1 MLFTLSNWSGGR
13 ADGPTTDK
21 YLRRLLITGSLILFL
36 SILEMR
42 NQAWFWKSAYI
53 LWASSWKQ
61 IFFTLLSCYKY
72 ARQID
77 FVTLFNFYSSKIV
90 LFWNGICLVLYRRA
104 VWKVLVHVELVRS
117 ANRPTPGL
125 PLPINTVISTLPRI
139 RDRRRRWRK
148 GKYSRK
154 WWTQV
159 SLWVI
164 GNRHRRILS

>member
-1 MLFTLSNWSGGR
+1 M
-13 ADGPTTDK
+13 P
-21 YLRRLLITGSLILFL
+21 SLV
-36 SILEMR
+36 S
-42 NQAWFWKSAYI
+42 KSKVV
-53 LWASSWKQ
+53 S
-61 IFFTLLSCYKY
+61 
-72 ARQID
+72 
-77 FVTLFNFYSSKIV
+77 
-90 LFWNGICLVLYRRA
+90 

-148 GKYSRK
+148 EKYSRK